1 MIRIRE
7 ADEEDN
13 EALIQLQR
21 RCPQGTDFVLGV
33 DCSPDYYARS
43 RPFKDWHVLV
53 AVDGNSIVGSA
64 ACAVSDTHIEGRQ
77 FKTAYEYGFIV
88 DPHHRRK
95 GIAIKLQEHID
106 RIALDKQIELLHLD
120 ITEDNL
126 PSINLFSKMG
136 FNKVKDCLTFSLIA
150 HSRQKI
156 ARQTNIRSMEK
167 SDVDG
172 VAGLMNEMYHDY
184 DFFTPFQAED
194 FIEYVRRMPHFDLHN
209 ILIHEDNEDIQA
221 CLGYWNYNKVR
232 RYIVQRFNWRTKA
245 QILMMKL
252 LGPFTKMPSLPKQG
266 EPLSSYNLTT
276 LAYKNP
282 ESITELIKYIVNVAL
297 ENGINFLH
305 IPVDPESPI
314 PAVLSKFRHTKL
326 RLHFFTKSLKQE
338 RVPNLG
344 KRKLYIDISE
354 L

>member
-1 MIRIRE
+1 M
-7 ADEEDN
+7 
-13 EALIQLQR
+13 
-21 RCPQGTDFVLGV
+21 LGV

-136 FNKVKDCLTFSLIA
+136 FNKVKDCMTFSLIA

-194 FIEYVRRMPHFDLHN
+194 FTEYVRRMPHFDLHN

-232 RYIVQRFNWRTKA
+232 RYIVQRFNWRTKT

-252 LGPFTKMPSLPKQG
+252 LGSFTRMPSLPKEG

-282 ESITELIKYIVNVAL
+282 ESITELIKYIINVAL